1 MRLVLALCVLC
12 SLAYADDKALAKF
25 KGQVVVAK
33 EAPPTTAGEL
43 PKYLEDNW
51 VKDGH
56 YALLGGSPWHM
67 NIVAVLAKDA
77 DKATL
82 VFTGTDGKP
91 MEEVEVT
98 VKGRLIVT
106 HVQATKAAGFEAHKI
121 YGVAIKQG
129 DAVLAKA
136 DVMLR
141 E

>member
-1 MRLVLALCVLC
+1 MKVFVVLLAL
-12 SLAYADDKALAKF
+12 LAVAHADDKALAKF

-33 EAPPTTAGEL
+33 DAPPTTAGEL

-51 VKDGH
+51 SKDGH
-56 YALLGGSPWHM
+56 YERIGGAPWDM

-82 VFTGTDGKP
+82 VFTDAGKP
-91 MEEVEVT
+91 MQEVEVA
-98 VKGRLIVT
+98 VKGRLVIT
-106 HVQATKAAGFEAHKI
+106 HVQATKAAGFEPHKV
-121 YGVAIKQG
+121 YGIAIKRG

>member
-12 SLAYADDKALAKF
+12 SIAYADDKALAKF

-33 EAPPTTAGEL
+33 EAPPSTAGEL

-51 VKDGH
+51 SKDGH

-82 VFTGTDGKP
+82 VFTDAGKS

-98 VKGRLIVT
+98 VKGRLVVT

-121 YGVAIKQG
+121 YGIAIKQG